1 MSRETRGER
10 SKEGKRRVLERN
22 YSHHDKLPVLL
33 DVSTRIG
40 GELKETHQSTGREP
54 LEIEERNRTF

>member
-1 MSRETRGER
+1 MSRETRGKR
-10 SKEGKRRVLERN
+10 SKEGKRRPLEWD

-40 GELKETHQSTGREP
+40 GELKKTHQSTAKEP
-54 LEIEERNRTF
+54 LEIEERNRTI